1 MKGEIDMNLSNYVD
15 TTDLTGSVNKEAD
28 KFFSSSFKSQPNLQ
42 TFPYNWPQGY
52 G

>member
-28 KFFSSSFKSQPNLQ
+28 KFFFLSLQ
-42 TFPYNWPQGY
+42 ITTKFTNISL
-52 G
+52 